1 MLTMN
6 MNNVD
11 QSTGHYLCTVPRM
24 RRSPTH
30 EAGITSVCAIA
41 NCTLLFVMA
50 ISVLRVNNESFLFG
64 NEKDASHVETCFCL
78 HAPPLSHGLL
88 AFLQ

>member
-1 MLTMN
+1 

-30 EAGITSVCAIA
+30 WPGIASICAIA
-41 NCTLLFVMA
+41 NSTLLFVIV
-50 ISVLRVNNESFLFG
+50 ISVLRINNESFLFG
-64 NEKDASHVETCFCL
+64 NEKDARHVKTCFCL
-78 HAPPLSHGLL
+78 QVPPLSHGLL